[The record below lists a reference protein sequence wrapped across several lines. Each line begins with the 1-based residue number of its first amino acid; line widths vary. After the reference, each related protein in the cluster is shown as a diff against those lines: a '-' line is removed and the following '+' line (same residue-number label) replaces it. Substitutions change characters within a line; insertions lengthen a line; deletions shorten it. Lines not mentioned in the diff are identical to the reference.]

1 MTNARNSNSRR
12 EGEGGGGGMWRS
24 GMGSWREKMLN
35 EMKWNYGILLREYMV
50 WWATVY
56 ASFPSLSLTQSLPLS
71 LSPSLS
77 LCRLA
82 MWPGCKC
89 WNFKPLN
96 VAIVFDERR
105 EDREEVRYSGWLG
118 EGKGASVGTCLLPY
132 LPTHFTSSSTPPPV
146 PLPHPV
152 PLPICQLGCK

>member
-12 EGEGGGGGMWRS
+12 EGEEEGGGRMWRS

-71 LSPSLS
+71 LS

-96 VAIVFDERR
+96 VAIVFDEWR
-105 EDREEVRYSGWLG
+105 EDREGVQRLTGWR
-118 EGKGASVGTCLLPY
+118 EGGVCWNLPAPIFTYTLHLSHCHAPCLCA
-132 LPTHFTSSSTPPPV
+132 FANWAVS
-146 PLPHPV
+146 
-152 PLPICQLGCK
+152 KRF

>member
-12 EGEGGGGGMWRS
+12 EGDGEGGGRMWRS

-56 ASFPSLSLTQSLPLS
+56 ASFPSLSHSV
-71 LSPSLS
+71 SPSLS

-105 EDREEVRYSGWLG
+105 AGREEVQRLTGRSGGPLL
-118 EGKGASVGTCLLPY
+118 ELACSHIYLHTSLAAVRPPLSHCHTPCLCP
-132 LPTHFTSSSTPPPV
+132 FANWAVS
-146 PLPHPV
+146 
-152 PLPICQLGCK
+152 KRF

>member
-12 EGEGGGGGMWRS
+12 EGEGGGRMWRS

-56 ASFPSLSLTQSLPLS
+56 ASFPSLSHSV
-71 LSPSLS
+71 SPSLS
-77 LCRLA
+77 LCGQDANAEILNPW
-82 MWPGCKC
+82 MWP
-89 WNFKPLN
+89 LSLM
-96 VAIVFDERR
+96 R
-105 EDREEVRYSGWLG
+105 EGQAGRRYSGWLG

-132 LPTHFTSSSTPPPV
+132 LPTHFTSSSTPPPPV
-146 PLPHPV
+146 PLPRPV